1 MSTLERRAHALIDD
15 RLFKAYWDAVSHFQT
30 KDLVLI
36 FNEEEEIDPVF
47 AYERERILSSTEFPD
62 RVKAKLQKPASDV
75 ATEIKSSEASFWLIA
90 IFSDEETVC
99 VAVNGK
105 AIAPG
110 GHA

>member
-1 MSTLERRAHALIDD
+1 MSALEHRVQALIDD

-36 FNEEEEIDPVF
+36 FNEEEEVDPVF
-47 AYERERILSSTEFPD
+47 AYMRERIRSSTELPD
-62 RVKAKLQKPASDV
+62 LVKAKLQKPASDV
-75 ATEIKSSEASFWLIA
+75 AVELKSSEASFWLIVL
-90 IFSDEETVC
+90 FSDEEAAC
-99 VAVNGK
+99 VAINGK